1 LQTNFWQKIRSEV
14 SRIPSLPPQNAGV
27 ELEAIVKQAFQR
39 AGFNLTSSPG
49 PDFGADFA
57 LSSPSLNK
65 AFGLP
70 ILVEVRNNSV
80 SALRQSDVDK
90 LSELLRQ
97 KRGGAGLIVT
107 YKDVEKQSP
116 LRVDQP
122 LVIVTTSELLGWLE
136 AGSFADELVSTIDMF
151 WTREQ

>member
-1 LQTNFWQKIRSEV
+1 MIIK
-14 SRIPSLPPQNAGV
+14 
-27 ELEAIVKQAFQR
+27 KAFQH
-39 AGFNLTSSPG
+39 AGFDLTSSPG

-57 LSSPSLNK
+57 LFSPSLNK

-70 ILVEVRNNSV
+70 ILVEVKNNSE
-80 SALRQSDVDK
+80 SALRQSAVDK

-107 YKDVEKQSP
+107 YKEHEKLSP
-116 LRVDQP
+116 LRLDQP
-122 LVIVTTSELLGWLE
+122 IVIVPVSELLRWLE

-151 WTREQ
+151 WAREQ